1 MTLHCAATLLLVS
14 PDTAAEV
21 DELGLAASFGPWVE
35 GIDVIAELQH
45 VADQYRGERVLV
57 TLSPEHLARVASH
70 LQGRF
75 GSRSGTT
82 AGSSCPGMPVSD
94 HRAPQNSRC
103 SLLSTPL
110 SSS

>member
-70 LQGRF
+70 LQGSSAH
-75 GSRSGTT
+75 GCESGQVRIEVGDDGWVVVPWD
-82 AGSSCPGMPVSD
+82 AG
-94 HRAPQNSRC
+94 
-103 SLLSTPL
+103 
-110 SSS
+110 